1 MEIKYNFSLKDLNT
15 FAIDAKAKYFVTI
28 KDPDE
33 LYELIE
39 LDFFK
44 ENKHLILGGGSN
56 ILFQSDF
63 DGLVIHMAGKGI
75 KVVDQDDEF
84 VFVKANAGE
93 IWDDFVAFC
102 VGNGFGGTENL
113 SLIPG
118 TVGASPVQ
126 NIGAYGVEIKDIV
139 SEVEIFRIDTKKI
152 EILKNVDCNF
162 DYRDSIFKNAL
173 KNKIIV
179 TSVTYK
185 LAKNPEL
192 NLSYKE
198 LNNRMSA
205 FENPDIKNVRDTVIN
220 IRTEKLPDPAVIP
233 NAGSFFKNP
242 VVSKEEMEKLKSEFP
257 QLVTF
262 PMANDQIK
270 LAAGQLIDICGW
282 KTRQDG
288 KVAVHPKQALV
299 IINKNNA
306 SGKEIIEFAN
316 AIRESVYYKF
326 GVNIEH
332 EVNII

>member
-33 LYELIE
+33 LYEMIE
-39 LDFFK
+39 LDVFK

-162 DYRDSIFKNAL
+162 DYRDSIFKNAI
-173 KNKIIV
+173 KNKAIV

-220 IRTEKLPDPAVIP
+220 IRTEKLPDPSITP
-233 NAGSFFKNP
+233 NAGSFFKNLLIS
-242 VVSKEEMEKLKSEFP
+242 VELFKKLQSKYP
-257 QLVTF
+257 DLVNY
-262 PMANDQIK
+262 PAGNDQIK
-270 LAAGQLIDICGW
+270 LAAGQLIDKCGW
-282 KTRQDG
+282 KSKQDG

-306 SGKEIIEFAN
+306 SGKEIFQFAQ
-316 AIRESVYYKF
+316 IIMESVYQKF
-326 GVNIEH
+326 GVKLEP
-332 EVNII
+332 EVNLI